1 MKKLTTKQ
9 EKFILSVVEGMN
21 KTEAYKSVYDT
32 SKMKANTINK
42 KAYDLFNK
50 PNIQAR
56 YEELMQ
62 EVKESSIWT
71 LEKAVEDLT
80 WLKEEARLD
89 IEDKGLKQANSN
101 AFLSA
106 VKELNALLDL
116 YPKKNQEEDSKENN
130 VADEL
135 LGIMTGIRELHNGT
149 K

>member
-9 EKFILSVVEGMN
+9 EKFVLSIVEGMN
-21 KTEAYKSVYDT
+21 KTEAYKAVYDT
-32 SKMKANTINK
+32 SKMKPNTINK

-106 VKELNALLDL
+106 VKELNTLLDL
-116 YPKKNQEEDSKENN
+116 YPKKNQDDDNKENN

>member
-9 EKFILSVVEGMN
+9 EKFVLSIVEGMN
-21 KTEAYKSVYDT
+21 KTEAYKKAYDT
-32 SKMKANTINK
+32 SKMKAGTINK

-50 PNIQAR
+50 SSIQAR

-71 LEKAVEDLT
+71 LDRAVEDLI
-80 WLKEEARLD
+80 WLKEEAKRD

-106 VKELNALLDL
+106 VKELNTLLDL
-116 YPKKNQEEDSKENN
+116 YPKKNQEEDSKE
-130 VADEL
+130 DKLDKIFGTLE
-135 LGIMTGIRELHNGT
+135 GIFKE
-149 K
+149 

>member
-9 EKFILSVVEGMN
+9 EKFVLSIIEGMN
-21 KTEAYKSVYDT
+21 KTEAYKAVYDT

-50 PNIQAR
+50 PNVQKR

-62 EVKESSIWT
+62 EVKESSVWT
-71 LEKAVEDLT
+71 LEKAVEDLI

-101 AFLSA
+101 AFLSV
-106 VKELNALLDL
+106 VKELNTLLDL
-116 YPKKNQEEDSKENN
+116 YPKKNQEEDSKEDN
-130 VADEL
+130 VANEL
-135 LGIMTGIRELHNGT
+135 LGIMNGIRELHNGT

>member
-32 SKMKANTINK
+32 SKMKPNTINK
-42 KAYDLFNK
+42 KAYDLFNR

-62 EVKESSIWT
+62 EVKENSIWT

-106 VKELNALLDL
+106 VKELNTLLDL
-116 YPKKNQEEDSKENN
+116 YPKKNQDDDNKENN
-130 VADEL
+130 VANEL

>member
-9 EKFILSVVEGMN
+9 EKFVLSIVEGMN
-21 KTEAYKSVYDT
+21 KTEAYKAVYDT
-32 SKMKANTINK
+32 SKMKPNTINK

-106 VKELNALLDL
+106 VKELNTLLDL
-116 YPKKNQEEDSKENN
+116 YPKKNQDDDNKENN
-130 VADEL
+130 VANEL

>member
-9 EKFILSVVEGMN
+9 EKFVLSIIEGMN
-21 KTEAYKSVYDT
+21 KTEAYKNAYDT

-50 PNIQAR
+50 PNIQKR

-62 EVKESSIWT
+62 EVKENSIWT
-71 LEKAVEDLT
+71 LEKSVEDLI

-101 AFLSA
+101 AFISV
-106 VKELNALLDL
+106 VKELNTLLDL
-116 YPKKNQEEDSKENN
+116 YPKKNNEDDKQEDKLDKIFGTLEDIFK
-130 VADEL
+130 
-135 LGIMTGIRELHNGT
+135 T
-149 K
+149 